1 MTCNGW
7 HQGRLQNSRSPPGYF
22 RRWGG
27 KQPCWETLCKL
38 CAFKTFFLV
47 CWSWAYFLLLS
58 DPCIHTRSF
67 SEVWKSAVDHRSSL
81 LSVFLLLTL
90 RLNVISVNGYHLL
103 NATKEGSGCW
113 CGSMFASGRE
123 RLDTWEAGFWSWR
136 YFPCS
141 VAFGNWLCES
151 FVVVLL
157 VFRFVVSSPLPSQ
170 LSGKTHWNFTNGV
183 LLLPIYRF
191 IFFLL
196 ITCGDNVG
204 KTPEFLAVLQNV
216 IARTNKS
223 FVSSWRKW
231 N

>member
-1 MTCNGW
+1 M
-7 HQGRLQNSRSPPGYF
+7 
-22 RRWGG
+22 
-27 KQPCWETLCKL
+27 
-38 CAFKTFFLV
+38 

-151 FVVVLL
+151 FVVVQL
-157 VFRFVVSSPLPSQ
+157 VFRFVVSPPSQ
-170 LSGKTHWNFTNGV
+170 LSGKTRWNFTNGV

-196 ITCGDNVG
+196 IICGEKTWVLCSVAKRYSKNKQELRVIVEKVELKASPQHG
-204 KTPEFLAVLQNV
+204 K
-216 IARTNKS
+216 
-223 FVSSWRKW
+223 RKLMEICDW
-231 N
+231 NPK